1 LMRSA
6 SGFLGNSDPLII
18 GLWSS
23 SMFFH
28 SAFLIHVSVRCL
40 AKLLHLKQMDGP
52 LIAIIGGTAIV
63 IAYQYSQNP
72 ILFLQDFNSFGMA
85 MFFIL
90 MEFIPILYWMVSLF
104 RKRKPKGQQKP
115 KANHKPA

>member
-1 LMRSA
+1 
-6 SGFLGNSDPLII
+6 
-18 GLWSS
+18 
-23 SMFFH
+23 MFFH

-40 AKLLHLKQMDGP
+40 AKLLNLKQMDGP

-63 IAYQYSQNP
+63 IAFQYSQNP

-90 MEFIPILYWMVSLF
+90 MELIPIFYWVASLF
-104 RKRKPKGQQKP
+104 HKRKPRPKP
-115 KANHKPA
+115 RTKPGHKPA